1 MDIAG
6 LLQLAG
12 DFGQMGL
19 FVGYLIWRESRYE
32 KRRAAEVAERNRLH
46 EADIAAR
53 EKQAVAFNALA
64 TVIEGRWHGQ

>member
-19 FVGYLIWRESRYE
+19 FVAYLVWRESRDD
-32 KRRAAEVAERNRLH
+32 KRRASEVAERNKLH

-53 EKQAVAFNALA
+53 ERHAVAFNALA
-64 TVIEGRWHGQ
+64 TVIEGRFHGQ